1 MKTAKYIC
9 ERCRH
14 YNGSGLSC
22 VECEKGSKFV
32 KFADSANYKD
42 PDRFTE
48 RSRTRIV
55 EGFQAGVFDV
65 AKRLDL
71 IVASQYESS
80 RNTINFAFCD
90 YRTGKNTRSSIV
102 IDECNTSTFGTLKKH
117 LINYFERD
125 PNKFM
130 TPINYSFD
138 DARDI
143 DSSKELAMVAK
154 NMLNS
159 KYGYSNMN
167 RRNIEITK
175 VIFNDPATIVFW
187 SDGKKTV
194 VRTQNGDQ
202 FDPEKGLAM
211 AISKRVLGNEGNYYE
226 EFKRWL
232 PEESE
237 EVIQTTSN
245 PFSELASRISVV
257 DLFNHD

>member
-32 KFADSANYKD
+32 KFAVSANYK
-42 PDRFTE
+42 
-48 RSRTRIV
+48 
-55 EGFQAGVFDV
+55 
-65 AKRLDL
+65 
-71 IVASQYESS
+71 
-80 RNTINFAFCD
+80 
-90 YRTGKNTRSSIV
+90 
-102 IDECNTSTFGTLKKH
+102 
-117 LINYFERD
+117 D

-138 DARDI
+138 NVRDTDI
-143 DSSKELAMVAK
+143 SKELAMLAK
-154 NMLNS
+154 NMLND
-159 KYGYSNMN
+159 KYGYSSMN
-167 RRNIEITK
+167 RRNVEITK

-211 AISKRVLGNEGNYYE
+211 AISKRVLGNEGSYYE

-237 EVIQTTSN
+237 EVVQTTSN

>member
-32 KFADSANYKD
+32 KFAVSANYKD
-42 PDRFTE
+42 PNRFTE
-48 RSRTRIV
+48 RARKPIV
-55 EGFQAGVFDV
+55 ESIRANVFKI
-65 AKRLDL
+65 AEQLDL
-71 IVASQYESS
+71 FVEITYDSL
-80 RNTINFAFCD
+80 RNEMWCNFID
-90 YRTGKNTRSSIV
+90 YWNGKDTRLSIV
-102 IDECNTSTFGTLKKH
+102 IDECNISTFETLKKY
-117 LINYFERD
+117 LINYFKRD

-138 DARDI
+138 DVRDT

-154 NMLNS
+154 KMLND
-159 KYGYSNMN
+159 KYGYSSMN
-167 RRNIEITK
+167 RRNVEITK

-211 AISKRVLGNEGNYYE
+211 AISKRVLGNEGSYYE

-237 EVIQTTSN
+237 EVVQTTSN

>member
-9 ERCRH
+9 DRCTRFGSLRNYYCKNCVCGSYFMERQRP
-14 YNGSGLSC
+14 L
-22 VECEKGSKFV
+22 
-32 KFADSANYKD
+32 
-42 PDRFTE
+42 TE
-48 RSRTRIV
+48 
-55 EGFQAGVFDV
+55 
-65 AKRLDL
+65 
-71 IVASQYESS
+71 
-80 RNTINFAFCD
+80 
-90 YRTGKNTRSSIV
+90 
-102 IDECNTSTFGTLKKH
+102 TS
-117 LINYFERD
+117 
-125 PNKFM
+125 
-130 TPINYSFD
+130 INYSFD
-138 DARDI
+138 DVEDTDI
-143 DSSKELAMVAK
+143 SREMAMLLRHMP
-154 NMLNS
+154 NTN
-159 KYGYSNMN
+159 YGYSSMN
-167 RRNIEITK
+167 RRNVEITK

-237 EVIQTTSN
+237 EVVQTTSN

>member
-9 ERCRH
+9 ERCTRF
-14 YNGSGLSC
+14 GSLRNYYCDKC
-22 VECEKGSKFV
+22 VCGSYFI
-32 KFADSANYKD
+32 
-42 PDRFTE
+42 E
-48 RSRTRIV
+48 RQKPLT
-55 EGFQAGVFDV
+55 
-65 AKRLDL
+65 K
-71 IVASQYESS
+71 
-80 RNTINFAFCD
+80 
-90 YRTGKNTRSSIV
+90 
-102 IDECNTSTFGTLKKH
+102 
-117 LINYFERD
+117 
-125 PNKFM
+125 

-138 DARDI
+138 GVKDTDI
-143 DSSKELAMVAK
+143 SREMAMLLRHMY
-154 NMLNS
+154 NTNYTN
-159 KYGYSNMN
+159 YGYYGMN
-167 RRNIEITK
+167 RRNVEITK

-211 AISKRVLGNEGNYYE
+211 AISKRVLGNEGSYYE

-237 EVIQTTSN
+237 EVVQTTSN